1 MRKAKKEKPWLDEN
15 GKIYPLKKI
24 EAISKSWDDKTW
36 DRYLA
41 ENIDVEM
48 KEGLLDDANEVEN
61 LSQDQY
67 KNNYLDLFNQEE
79 YPILR
84 EAFDNILRELPN
96 KEATILKSI
105 FYEKMNTSQVAKKF
119 KLHPSTVI
127 RARDRGITLIKQE
140 LEKTNRI

>member
-1 MRKAKKEKPWLDEN
+1 MKKIKKEKPWLDEN

-24 EAISKSWDDKTW
+24 EAISKDWDDKTW
-36 DRYLA
+36 ERYLA

-48 KEGLLDDANEVEN
+48 KEDLFGDANEVEN
-61 LSQDQY
+61 FSQDQY
-67 KNNYLDLFNQEE
+67 KNNYLDLFDQEE

-84 EAFDNILRELPN
+84 EAFDNILRDISG
-96 KEATILKSI
+96 KEAIILKSI
-105 FYEKMNTSQVAKKF
+105 FYEKMNSSQVAEKF

-127 RARDRGITLIKQE
+127 RARDRGITLIKRE